1 VFGWFADKTN
11 KPRLTAFILFA
22 AAAGMFLPIFGSSF
36 WMLFLFTIFFAAVE
50 ATFPLGWAVVGDL
63 FGRKHYAK
71 IRGYMVLFY
80 TWGGVIGP
88 VLAGAIFDRW
98 QTYEPL
104 LWGLIVV
111 FLVAGAFFA
120 SLNRS
125 WLKATG
131 RLRGAS

>member
-1 VFGWFADKTN
+1 
-11 KPRLTAFILFA
+11 
-22 AAAGMFLPIFGSSF
+22 MFLPIYASSF
-36 WMLFLFTIFFAAVE
+36 WMLFLFTVFFAIVE
-50 ATFPLGWAVVGDL
+50 TTFPLGWAVVGDL